1 MRSLLDVNV
10 LLALFDPIHIHH
22 ERAHRWW
29 SSDADDGW
37 ATCPITQ
44 NGFLRVISSPN
55 YPSPIPLSDAQMLL
69 SRQTDTAS
77 HAFWQDTISLAD
89 AARFDFSSIRGPKQL
104 TDVYPL
110 ALAVANE
117 GRLVTF
123 DGHISAA
130 PVIGAE
136 AKHLLVLKQT
146 TDP

>member
-1 MRSLLDVNV
+1 MNEGMRSLLDVNV

-29 SSDADDGW
+29 SSNAGDGW

-44 NGFLRVISSPN
+44 NGFLRVVSNPN
-55 YPSPIPLSDAQMLL
+55 YPSPIPLSDAQTLL
-69 SRQTDTAS
+69 SRQTGAAS
-77 HAFWQDTISLAD
+77 HAFWQDTISLTD
-89 AARFDFSSIRGPKQL
+89 AAHFDFSLIRGPKQL
-104 TDVYPL
+104 TDVYLL
-110 ALAVANE
+110 ALAVSNA

-136 AKHLLVLKQT
+136 AKHLFILK
-146 TDP
+146 